1 MKKFKELSKKKV
13 NLVEKD
19 ILEKFKK
26 EDILNKTIENRN
38 GCENFVFYD
47 GPATANGM
55 PGVHHMLAKLLKD
68 TFCKYKTMQG
78 YRVVRKVGW
87 DTHGLPVELGV
98 EKKLGFSNKNDI
110 EKYGIKEFNEKCRES
125 VWENEAA
132 FRDLTEEMGQ
142 FIDLKH
148 PYVTYDNNYIE
159 TEWWILKKFFDEG
172 LIYEGYKI
180 LPYCPRC
187 GTGLASHE
195 VAQGYK
201 DVQVNTVTVPFKLK
215 NEDAYFLVWTT
226 TPWTLLANVAICV
239 NPNEEYIKVNSKG
252 YKFIVA
258 KKLAD
263 KVLGEGYEVLE
274 TYKGTDLEYTEYEQ
288 LLPFINVNKK
298 AFFVVCDT
306 YVTMEDGTGLVHIAP
321 AFGQDDYEV
330 GKKYDL
336 PVINPVAEDGTYKEG
351 PWASRFVMDKDLEIE
366 IIKYLKE
373 NDKLFKKE
381 KLNHNYPHCWR
392 CSTPLLYYSKPSL
405 YIETTK
411 FKDKVIENNKKIN
424 WYPSYVGEKR
434 FGNWLEN
441 MNDWAIS
448 RNRYWGCP
456 IPLWK
461 CSCGHMEMI
470 GSREELI
477 NKSIE
482 KIDETIELHRP
493 YVDDIHIKCPNCGK
507 VMNRIPEVMD
517 CWFDSGSMPFAQ
529 YHYPFENKE
538 LWEEQFP
545 ADFISE
551 GIDQTRG
558 WFYVLLII
566 STFVTGKSPFKNV
579 LVNDLLLDK
588 YGQKMHKSRGNA
600 INPFE
605 IINEYGADTI
615 RWYMPY
621 VSPVWTPIKFDIEG
635 LKEVYSKFFNTLKN
649 TYNFFA
655 LYANTDELDPREF
668 NVPYENREEIDKWI
682 LSKYN
687 KLIKYCTDAYDSYDL
702 TKVVRSVTDF
712 VSEDLSNWYIRRNRR
727 RFWASELD
735 DNKKAVYNTTYEVL
749 EGLCKLIA
757 PVVPFVSE
765 EIYTNLTN
773 EQSVHL
779 QDFPVYDE
787 TKINEAIE
795 EKMDLVR
802 ELISLGRNAREEAK
816 IKVRQPISEIILDG
830 KNKAIINDLVDLIKE
845 ELNVKNV
852 IFTQDLNEYI
862 SYDIK
867 PNFKVCGPILGKN
880 IKEFQDKLKDFTQ
893 DNISTLENGNTITL
907 NIGGND
913 IDITYDMLD
922 IRINSKEGF
931 NASNEGNNFIIL
943 NTTLTNELIDEG
955 IVREFISKV
964 QQIRKTNDYEM
975 MDNIN
980 IYYSHNDEFNKSI
993 KNYID
998 FIKKET
1004 LAIDLIESD
1013 ENYENTYDLNGIELG
1028 IRLEKRN

>member
-13 NLVEKD
+13 SLVEKD

-26 EDILNKTIENRN
+26 EDILNKTIENRK

-330 GKKYDL
+330 GRKYDL

-351 PWASRFVMDKDLEIE
+351 PWASRFVMDKDLEID

-392 CSTPLLYYSKPSL
+392 CQTPLLYYSKPSL

-482 KIDETIELHRP
+482 KIDESIELHRP

-507 VMNRIPEVMD
+507 IMNRIPEVMD

-621 VSPVWTPIKFDIEG
+621 VSPVWTPIKFDVEG

-687 KLIKYCTDAYDSYDL
+687 KLIKYCTDAYNSYDL

-757 PVVPFVSE
+757 PIVPFVSE

-787 TKINEAIE
+787 TKINESIE

-830 KNKAIINDLVDLIKE
+830 KNKAVINDLVDLIKE

-943 NTTLTNELIDEG
+943 NTTLTDELIDEG
-955 IVREFISKV
+955 IVREFVSKV

>member
-13 NLVEKD
+13 SLVEKD

-26 EDILNKTIENRN
+26 EDILNKTIENRK

-330 GKKYDL
+330 GRKYDL

-351 PWASRFVMDKDLEIE
+351 PWASRFVMDKDLEID

-392 CSTPLLYYSKPSL
+392 CQTPLLYYSKPSL

-482 KIDETIELHRP
+482 KIDESIELHRP

-507 VMNRIPEVMD
+507 IMNRIPEVMD

-621 VSPVWTPIKFDIEG
+621 VSPVWTPIKFDVEG

-687 KLIKYCTDAYDSYDL
+687 KLIKYCTDAYNSYDL

-757 PVVPFVSE
+757 PIVPFVSE

-787 TKINEAIE
+787 AKINEAIE

-830 KNKAIINDLVDLIKE
+830 KNKAVINDLVDLIKE

-893 DNISTLENGNTITL
+893 DNISSLENGNTVTL
-907 NIGGND
+907 NISGND

-943 NTTLTNELIDEG
+943 NTTLTDELIDEG
-955 IVREFISKV
+955 IVREFVSKV

>member
-13 NLVEKD
+13 SLVEKD

-26 EDILNKTIENRN
+26 EDILNKTIENRKD
-38 GCENFVFYD
+38 CENFVFYD

-263 KVLGEGYEVLE
+263 KVLGKGYEVLE

-330 GKKYDL
+330 GRKYDL

-351 PWASRFVMDKDLEIE
+351 PWASRFVMDKDLEID
-366 IIKYLKE
+366 IIKYLKD

-392 CSTPLLYYSKPSL
+392 CQTPLLYYSKPSL

-482 KIDETIELHRP
+482 KIDESIELHRP

-507 VMNRIPEVMD
+507 IMNRIPEVMD

-621 VSPVWTPIKFDIEG
+621 VSPVWTPIKFDVEG

-687 KLIKYCTDAYDSYDL
+687 KLIKYCTDAYNSYDL

-757 PVVPFVSE
+757 PIVPFVSE

-787 TKINEAIE
+787 TKINEVIE

-802 ELISLGRNAREEAK
+802 KLISLGRNAREEAK

-830 KNKAIINDLVDLIKE
+830 KNKAVINDLVDLIKE

-907 NIGGND
+907 NISGND

-943 NTTLTNELIDEG
+943 NTTLTDELIDEG
-955 IVREFISKV
+955 IVREFVSKV

>member
-13 NLVEKD
+13 SLVEKD

-26 EDILNKTIENRN
+26 EDILNKTIENRK

-330 GKKYDL
+330 GRKYDL

-392 CSTPLLYYSKPSL
+392 CQTPLLYYSKPSL

-482 KIDETIELHRP
+482 KIDESIELHRP

-507 VMNRIPEVMD
+507 IMNRIPEVMD

-621 VSPVWTPIKFDIEG
+621 VSPVWTPIKFDVEG

-687 KLIKYCTDAYDSYDL
+687 KLIKSCTDAYNSYDL

-757 PVVPFVSE
+757 PIVPFVSE

-787 TKINEAIE
+787 TKINEVIE

-830 KNKAIINDLVDLIKE
+830 KNKAVINDLVDLIKE

-852 IFTQDLNEYI
+852 IFAQDLNEYI

-907 NIGGND
+907 NISGND

-943 NTTLTNELIDEG
+943 NTTLTDELIDEG
-955 IVREFISKV
+955 IVREFVSKV

-1013 ENYENTYDLNGIELG
+1013 ENYENTYDINGIELG
-1028 IRLEKRN
+1028 IRLEKKN

>member
-13 NLVEKD
+13 SLVEKD

-26 EDILNKTIENRN
+26 EDILNKTIENRK

-330 GKKYDL
+330 GRKYDL

-351 PWASRFVMDKDLEIE
+351 PWASRFVMDKDLEID
-366 IIKYLKE
+366 IIKYLKD

-392 CSTPLLYYSKPSL
+392 CQTPLLYYSKPSL

-482 KIDETIELHRP
+482 KIDESIELHRP

-507 VMNRIPEVMD
+507 IMNRIPEVMD

-621 VSPVWTPIKFDIEG
+621 VSPVWTPIKFDVEG

-687 KLIKYCTDAYDSYDL
+687 KLIKYCTDAYNSYDL

-757 PVVPFVSE
+757 PIVPFVSE

-787 TKINEAIE
+787 TKINEVIE

-830 KNKAIINDLVDLIKE
+830 KNKAVINDLVDLIKE

-852 IFTQDLNEYI
+852 IFAQDLNEYI

-893 DNISTLENGNTITL
+893 DNISTLENGNTVTL
-907 NIGGND
+907 NISGND

-943 NTTLTNELIDEG
+943 NTTLTDELIDEG
-955 IVREFISKV
+955 IVREFVSKV

>member
-1 MKKFKELSKKKV
+1 MKKFNELSKEKV
-13 NLVEKD
+13 NVVEKRILDSWKKND
-19 ILEKFKK
+19 IF
-26 EDILNKTIENRN
+26 NKTIENRKN
-38 GCENFVFYD
+38 NENFVFYD

-68 TFCKYKTMQG
+68 SFCKYKTMKG
-78 YRVVRKVGW
+78 YKVLRKVGW

-98 EKKLGFSNKNDI
+98 EKALGFTSKADI
-110 EKYGIKEFNEKCRES
+110 EKYGIEQFNKKCKES
-125 VWENEAA
+125 VWENEEA
-132 FRDLTEEMGQ
+132 FKKLTEEMGQ
-142 FIDLKH
+142 FIDLEH

-159 TEWWILKKFFDEG
+159 TEWWILKKFFDAG

-201 DVQVNTVTVPFKLK
+201 DISVNTVTVPFKLK
-215 NEDAYFLVWTT
+215 NENTYLLVWTT
-226 TPWTLLANVAICV
+226 TPWTLIANVAVCV

-252 YKFIVA
+252 YTFIVA
-258 KKLAD
+258 KKLAE
-263 KVLGEGYEVLE
+263 KVLGNDYDIID
-274 TYKGTDLEYTEYEQ
+274 TFKGKDLEYTEYEQ
-288 LLPFINVNKK
+288 LLPFINVSKK
-298 AFFVVCDT
+298 AFFVVCDD

-336 PVINPVAEDGTYKEG
+336 PVINPVGEDGKYLEG
-351 PWASRFVMDKDLEIE
+351 PWKNIFVMDPELEIT

-381 KLNHNYPHCWR
+381 KMNHNYPHCWR
-392 CSTPLLYYSKPSL
+392 CNTPLLYYSKPSL
-405 YIETTK
+405 YIKTTE
-411 FKDKVIENNKKIN
+411 FKDKVIENNNKIN

-434 FGNWLEN
+434 FGNWLSN

-448 RNRYWGCP
+448 RNRYWGTP

-461 CSCGHMEMI
+461 CDCGHMEMI
-470 GSREELI
+470 GSRNELI
-477 NKSIE
+477 EKSIE

-493 YVDDIHIKCPNCGK
+493 YVDDIHIKCPKCNK
-507 VMNRIPEVMD
+507 IMTRIKEVID

-538 LWEEQFP
+538 LWNEQFP

-605 IINEYGADTI
+605 IIEEYGADTV

-635 LKEVYSKFFNTLKN
+635 LKEVYSKFFNTLRN

-655 LYANTDELDPREF
+655 LYANTDELDPKEF

-687 KLIKYCTDAYDSYDL
+687 KLVKECTQSYDTFDL
-702 TKVVRSVTDF
+702 TKVVRKVTNF
-712 VSEDLSNWYIRRNRR
+712 VSEDLSNWYIRRTRR

-757 PVVPFVSE
+757 PIVPFVSE
-765 EIYTNLTN
+765 EIYTNLTGK
-773 EQSVHL
+773 ESVHL

-787 TKINEAIE
+787 TKINEKIE

-802 ELISLGRNAREEAK
+802 NIISLGRNAREEAK
-816 IKVRQPISEIILDG
+816 IKVRQPINEIILDG
-830 KNKAIINDLVDLIKE
+830 KNKTIINDLIDLIKE

-852 IFTQDLNEYI
+852 TFTQDLKEYI
-862 SYDIK
+862 SYEIK

-880 IKEFQDKLKDFTQ
+880 IKEFQDKLKDFTA
-893 DNISTLENGNTITL
+893 DNINTLEKGNTITL

-922 IRINSKEGF
+922 IRINSKDGF

-943 NTTLTNELIDEG
+943 NTTLTEELMNEG

-964 QQIRKTNDYEM
+964 QQIRKTNNYEM

-993 KNYID
+993 TNYID

-1013 ENYENTYDLNGIELG
+1013 ENYKNTYDLNGIELG

>member
-1 MKKFKELSKKKV
+1 MKKFNELSKEKV
-13 NLVEKD
+13 NVVEKRILDSWKKND
-19 ILEKFKK
+19 IF
-26 EDILNKTIENRN
+26 NKTIENRKN
-38 GCENFVFYD
+38 NENFVFYD

-68 TFCKYKTMQG
+68 SFCKYKTMKG
-78 YRVVRKVGW
+78 YKVLRKVGW

-98 EKKLGFSNKNDI
+98 EKALGFTSKADI
-110 EKYGIKEFNEKCRES
+110 EKYGIEQFNKKCKES
-125 VWENEAA
+125 VWENEEA
-132 FRDLTEEMGQ
+132 FKKLTEEMGQ
-142 FIDLKH
+142 FIDLEH

-159 TEWWILKKFFDEG
+159 TEWWILKKFFDAG

-201 DVQVNTVTVPFKLK
+201 DISVNTVTVPFKLK
-215 NEDAYFLVWTT
+215 NENTYLLVWTT
-226 TPWTLLANVAICV
+226 TPWTLIANVAVCV

-252 YKFIVA
+252 YTFIVA
-258 KKLAD
+258 KKLAE
-263 KVLGEGYEVLE
+263 KVLGNDYDIID
-274 TYKGTDLEYTEYEQ
+274 TFKGKDLEYKEYEQ
-288 LLPFINVNKK
+288 LLPFINVSKK
-298 AFFVVCDT
+298 AFFVVCDN

-336 PVINPVAEDGTYKEG
+336 PVINPVGEDGKYLEG
-351 PWASRFVMDKDLEIE
+351 PWKNIFVMDPELEIT

-381 KLNHNYPHCWR
+381 KMNHNYPHCWR
-392 CSTPLLYYSKPSL
+392 CNTPLLYYSKPSL
-405 YIETTK
+405 YIKTTE
-411 FKDKVIENNKKIN
+411 FKDKVIENNNKIN

-434 FGNWLEN
+434 FGNWLSN

-448 RNRYWGCP
+448 RNRYWGTP

-461 CSCGHMEMI
+461 CDCGHMEMI
-470 GSREELI
+470 GSRNELI
-477 NKSIE
+477 EKSIE

-493 YVDDIHIKCPNCGK
+493 YVDDIHIKCPKCNK
-507 VMNRIPEVMD
+507 IMTRIKEVID

-538 LWEEQFP
+538 LWNEQFP

-605 IINEYGADTI
+605 IIEEYGADTV

-635 LKEVYSKFFNTLKN
+635 LKEVYSKFFNTLRN

-655 LYANTDELDPREF
+655 LYANTDELDPKEF

-687 KLIKYCTDAYDSYDL
+687 KLVKECTQSYDTFDL
-702 TKVVRSVTDF
+702 TKVVRKVTDF
-712 VSEDLSNWYIRRNRR
+712 VSEDLSNWYIRRTRR

-757 PVVPFVSE
+757 PIVPFVSE
-765 EIYTNLTN
+765 EIYTNLTGK
-773 EQSVHL
+773 ESVHL

-787 TKINEAIE
+787 TKINEKIE

-802 ELISLGRNAREEAK
+802 NIISLGRNAREEAK
-816 IKVRQPISEIILDG
+816 IKVRQPINEIILDG
-830 KNKAIINDLVDLIKE
+830 KNKTIINDLIDLIKE

-852 IFTQDLNEYI
+852 TFTQDLKEYI
-862 SYDIK
+862 SYEIK

-880 IKEFQDKLKDFTQ
+880 IKEFQDKLKDFTA
-893 DNISTLENGNTITL
+893 DNINTLEKGNTITL

-922 IRINSKEGF
+922 IRINSKDGF

-943 NTTLTNELIDEG
+943 NTTLTEELMNEG

-964 QQIRKTNDYEM
+964 QQIRKTNNYEM

-993 KNYID
+993 TNYID

-1013 ENYENTYDLNGIELG
+1013 ENYKNTYDLNGIELG

>member
-1 MKKFKELSKKKV
+1 MKKFNELSKEKV
-13 NLVEKD
+13 NVVEKRILDSWKKND
-19 ILEKFKK
+19 IF
-26 EDILNKTIENRN
+26 NKTIENRKN
-38 GCENFVFYD
+38 NENFVFYD

-68 TFCKYKTMQG
+68 SFCKYKTMKG
-78 YRVVRKVGW
+78 YKVLRKVGW

-98 EKKLGFSNKNDI
+98 EKALGFTSKADI
-110 EKYGIKEFNEKCRES
+110 EKYGIEQFNKKCKES
-125 VWENEAA
+125 VWENEEA
-132 FRDLTEEMGQ
+132 FKKLTEEMGQ
-142 FIDLKH
+142 FIDLEH

-159 TEWWILKKFFDEG
+159 TEWWILKKFFEAG

-201 DVQVNTVTVPFKLK
+201 DISVNTVTVPFKLK
-215 NEDAYFLVWTT
+215 NENTYLLVWTT
-226 TPWTLLANVAICV
+226 TPWTLIANVAVCV

-252 YKFIVA
+252 YTFIVA
-258 KKLAD
+258 KKLAE
-263 KVLGEGYEVLE
+263 KVLGNDYDIID
-274 TYKGTDLEYTEYEQ
+274 TFKGKDLEYTEYEQ
-288 LLPFINVNKK
+288 LLPFINVSKK
-298 AFFVVCDT
+298 AFFVVCDD

-336 PVINPVAEDGTYKEG
+336 PVINPVGEDGKYLEG
-351 PWASRFVMDKDLEIE
+351 PWKNVFVMDPELEIT

-381 KLNHNYPHCWR
+381 KMNHNYPHCWR
-392 CSTPLLYYSKPSL
+392 CNTPLLYYSKPSL
-405 YIETTK
+405 YIKTTE
-411 FKDKVIENNKKIN
+411 FKDKVIENNNKIN

-434 FGNWLEN
+434 FGNWLSN

-448 RNRYWGCP
+448 RNRYWGTP

-461 CSCGHMEMI
+461 CDCGHMEMI
-470 GSREELI
+470 GSRNELI
-477 NKSIE
+477 EKSIE

-493 YVDDIHIKCPNCGK
+493 YVDDIHIKCPKCNK
-507 VMNRIPEVMD
+507 IMTRIKEVID

-538 LWEEQFP
+538 LWNEQFP

-605 IINEYGADTI
+605 IIEEYGADTV

-635 LKEVYSKFFNTLKN
+635 LKEVYSKFFNTLRN

-655 LYANTDELDPREF
+655 LYANTDELDPKEF
-668 NVPYENREEIDKWI
+668 NVPYENKEEIDKWI

-687 KLIKYCTDAYDSYDL
+687 KLVKECTQSYDTFDL
-702 TKVVRSVTDF
+702 TKVVRKVTDF
-712 VSEDLSNWYIRRNRR
+712 VSEDLSNWYIRRTRR

-757 PVVPFVSE
+757 PIVPFVSE
-765 EIYTNLTN
+765 EIYTNLTGK
-773 EQSVHL
+773 ESVHL

-787 TKINEAIE
+787 TKINEKIE

-802 ELISLGRNAREEAK
+802 NIISLGRNAREEAK
-816 IKVRQPISEIILDG
+816 IKVRQPINEIILDG
-830 KNKAIINDLVDLIKE
+830 KNKTIINDLIDLIKE

-852 IFTQDLNEYI
+852 TFTQDLKEYI
-862 SYDIK
+862 SYEIK

-880 IKEFQDKLKDFTQ
+880 IKEFQDKLKDFTA
-893 DNISTLENGNTITL
+893 DNINTLEKGNTITL

-922 IRINSKEGF
+922 IRINSKDGF

-943 NTTLTNELIDEG
+943 NTTLTEELMNEG

-964 QQIRKTNDYEM
+964 QQIRKTNNYEM

-993 KNYID
+993 ANYID

-1013 ENYENTYDLNGIELG
+1013 ENYKNTYDLNGIELG

>member
-1 MKKFKELSKKKV
+1 MKKFNELSKEKV
-13 NLVEKD
+13 NVVEKRILDSWKKND
-19 ILEKFKK
+19 IF
-26 EDILNKTIENRN
+26 NKTIENRKN
-38 GCENFVFYD
+38 NENFVFYD

-68 TFCKYKTMQG
+68 SFCKYKTMKG
-78 YRVVRKVGW
+78 YKVLRKVGW

-98 EKKLGFSNKNDI
+98 EKALGFTSKADI
-110 EKYGIKEFNEKCRES
+110 EKYGIEQFNKKCKES
-125 VWENEAA
+125 VWENEEA
-132 FRDLTEEMGQ
+132 FKKLTEEMGQ
-142 FIDLKH
+142 FIDLEH

-159 TEWWILKKFFDEG
+159 TEWWILKKFFDAG

-201 DVQVNTVTVPFKLK
+201 DISVNTVTVPFKLK
-215 NEDAYFLVWTT
+215 NENTYLLVWTT
-226 TPWTLLANVAICV
+226 TPWTLIANVAVCV

-252 YKFIVA
+252 YTFIVA
-258 KKLAD
+258 KKLAE
-263 KVLGEGYEVLE
+263 KVLGNDYDIID
-274 TYKGTDLEYTEYEQ
+274 TFKGKDLEYTEYEQ
-288 LLPFINVNKK
+288 LLPFINVSKK
-298 AFFVVCDT
+298 AFFVVCDH

-336 PVINPVAEDGTYKEG
+336 PVINPVGEDGKYLEG
-351 PWASRFVMDKDLEIE
+351 PWKNIFVMDPELEIT

-381 KLNHNYPHCWR
+381 KMNHNYPHCWR
-392 CSTPLLYYSKPSL
+392 CNTPLLYYSKPSL
-405 YIETTK
+405 YIKTTE
-411 FKDKVIENNKKIN
+411 FKDKVIENNNKIN

-434 FGNWLEN
+434 FGNWLSN

-448 RNRYWGCP
+448 RNRYWGTP

-461 CSCGHMEMI
+461 CDCGHMEMI
-470 GSREELI
+470 GSRNELI
-477 NKSIE
+477 EKSIE

-493 YVDDIHIKCPNCGK
+493 YVDDIHIKCPKCNK
-507 VMNRIPEVMD
+507 IMTRIKEVID

-538 LWEEQFP
+538 LWNEQFP

-605 IINEYGADTI
+605 IIEEYGADTV

-635 LKEVYSKFFNTLKN
+635 LKEVYSKFFNTLRN

-655 LYANTDELDPREF
+655 LYANTDELDPKEF

-687 KLIKYCTDAYDSYDL
+687 KLVKECTQSYDTFDL
-702 TKVVRSVTDF
+702 TKVVRKVTDF
-712 VSEDLSNWYIRRNRR
+712 VSEDLSNWYIRRTRR

-757 PVVPFVSE
+757 PIVPFVSE
-765 EIYTNLTN
+765 EIYTNLTGK
-773 EQSVHL
+773 ESVHL

-787 TKINEAIE
+787 TKINEKIE

-802 ELISLGRNAREEAK
+802 NIISLGRNAREEAK
-816 IKVRQPISEIILDG
+816 IKVRQPINEIILDG
-830 KNKAIINDLVDLIKE
+830 KNKTIINDLIDLIKE

-852 IFTQDLNEYI
+852 TFTQDLKEYI
-862 SYDIK
+862 SYEIK

-880 IKEFQDKLKDFTQ
+880 IKEFQDKLKDFTA
-893 DNISTLENGNTITL
+893 DNINTLEKGNTITL

-922 IRINSKEGF
+922 IRINSKDGF

-943 NTTLTNELIDEG
+943 NTTLTEELMNEG

-964 QQIRKTNDYEM
+964 QQIRKTNNYEM

-993 KNYID
+993 TNYID

-1013 ENYENTYDLNGIELG
+1013 ENYKNTYDLNGIELG

>member
-1 MKKFKELSKKKV
+1 MKKFNELSKEKV
-13 NLVEKD
+13 NVVEKRILDSWKKND
-19 ILEKFKK
+19 IF
-26 EDILNKTIENRN
+26 NKTIENRKN
-38 GCENFVFYD
+38 NENFVFYD

-68 TFCKYKTMQG
+68 SFCKYKTMKG
-78 YRVVRKVGW
+78 YKVLRKVGW

-98 EKKLGFSNKNDI
+98 EKALGFTSKADI
-110 EKYGIKEFNEKCRES
+110 EKYGIEQFNKKCKES
-125 VWENEAA
+125 VWENEEA
-132 FRDLTEEMGQ
+132 FKKLTEEMGQ
-142 FIDLKH
+142 FIDLEH

-159 TEWWILKKFFDEG
+159 TEWWILKKFFDAG

-201 DVQVNTVTVPFKLK
+201 DISVNTVTVPFKLK
-215 NEDAYFLVWTT
+215 NENTYLLVWTT
-226 TPWTLLANVAICV
+226 TPWTLIANVAVCV

-252 YKFIVA
+252 YTFIVA
-258 KKLAD
+258 KKLAE
-263 KVLGEGYEVLE
+263 KVLGNDYDIID
-274 TYKGTDLEYTEYEQ
+274 TFKGKDLEYTEYEQ
-288 LLPFINVNKK
+288 LLPFINVSKK
-298 AFFVVCDT
+298 AFFVVCDD

-336 PVINPVAEDGTYKEG
+336 PVINPVGEDGKYLEG
-351 PWASRFVMDKDLEIE
+351 PWKNVFVMDPELEIT

-381 KLNHNYPHCWR
+381 KMNHNYPHCWR
-392 CSTPLLYYSKPSL
+392 CNTPLLYYSKPSL
-405 YIETTK
+405 YIKTTE
-411 FKDKVIENNKKIN
+411 FKDKVIENNNKIN

-434 FGNWLEN
+434 FGNWLSN

-448 RNRYWGCP
+448 RNRYWGTP

-461 CSCGHMEMI
+461 CDCGHMEMI
-470 GSREELI
+470 GSRNELI
-477 NKSIE
+477 EKSIE

-493 YVDDIHIKCPNCGK
+493 YVDDIHIKCPKCNK
-507 VMNRIPEVMD
+507 IMTRIKEVID

-538 LWEEQFP
+538 LWNEQFP

-605 IINEYGADTI
+605 IIEEYGADTV

-635 LKEVYSKFFNTLKN
+635 LKEVYSKFFNTLRN

-655 LYANTDELDPREF
+655 LYANTDELDLKE
-668 NVPYENREEIDKWI
+668 
-682 LSKYN
+682 
-687 KLIKYCTDAYDSYDL
+687 CTQSYDTFDL
-702 TKVVRSVTDF
+702 TKVVRKVTDF
-712 VSEDLSNWYIRRNRR
+712 VSEDLSNWYIRRTRR

-757 PVVPFVSE
+757 PIVPFVSE
-765 EIYTNLTN
+765 EIYTNLTGK
-773 EQSVHL
+773 ESVHL

-787 TKINEAIE
+787 TKINEKIE

-802 ELISLGRNAREEAK
+802 NIISLGRNAREEAK
-816 IKVRQPISEIILDG
+816 IKVRQPINEIILDG
-830 KNKAIINDLVDLIKE
+830 KNKTIINDLIDLIKE

-852 IFTQDLNEYI
+852 TFTQDLKEYI
-862 SYDIK
+862 SYEIK

-880 IKEFQDKLKDFTQ
+880 IKEFQDKLKDFTA
-893 DNISTLENGNTITL
+893 DNINTLEKGNTITL

-922 IRINSKEGF
+922 IRINSKDGF

-943 NTTLTNELIDEG
+943 NTTLTEELMNEG

-964 QQIRKTNDYEM
+964 QQIRKTNNYEM

-993 KNYID
+993 TNYID

-1013 ENYENTYDLNGIELG
+1013 ENYKNTYDLNGIELG

>member
-13 NLVEKD
+13 SLVEKD

-26 EDILNKTIENRN
+26 EDILNKTIENRK

-298 AFFVVCDT
+298 AFFVVFDT

-330 GKKYDL
+330 GRKYDL

-392 CSTPLLYYSKPSL
+392 CQTPLLYYSKPSL

-482 KIDETIELHRP
+482 KIDESIELHRP

-507 VMNRIPEVMD
+507 IMNRIPEVMD

-621 VSPVWTPIKFDIEG
+621 VSPVWTPIKFDVEG

-687 KLIKYCTDAYDSYDL
+687 KLIKSCTDAYNSYDL

-757 PVVPFVSE
+757 PIVPFVSE

-787 TKINEAIE
+787 TKINEVIE

-830 KNKAIINDLVDLIKE
+830 KNKAVINDLVDLIKE

-907 NIGGND
+907 NISGND

-943 NTTLTNELIDEG
+943 NTTLTDELIDEG
-955 IVREFISKV
+955 IVREFVSKV

>member
-1 MKKFKELSKKKV
+1 MKKFNELSKEKV
-13 NLVEKD
+13 NVVEKRILDSWKKND
-19 ILEKFKK
+19 IF
-26 EDILNKTIENRN
+26 NKTIENRKN
-38 GCENFVFYD
+38 NENFVFYD

-68 TFCKYKTMQG
+68 SFCKYKTMKG
-78 YRVVRKVGW
+78 YKVLRKVGW

-98 EKKLGFSNKNDI
+98 EKALGFTSKADI
-110 EKYGIKEFNEKCRES
+110 EKYGIEQFNKKCKES
-125 VWENEAA
+125 VWENEEA
-132 FRDLTEEMGQ
+132 FKKLTEEMGQ
-142 FIDLKH
+142 FIDLEH

-159 TEWWILKKFFDEG
+159 TEWWILKKFFDAG

-201 DVQVNTVTVPFKLK
+201 DISVNTVTVPFKLK
-215 NEDAYFLVWTT
+215 NENTYLLVWTT
-226 TPWTLLANVAICV
+226 TPWTLIANVAVCV

-252 YKFIVA
+252 YTFIVA
-258 KKLAD
+258 KKLAE
-263 KVLGEGYEVLE
+263 KVLGNDYDIID
-274 TYKGTDLEYTEYEQ
+274 TFKGKDLEYTEYEQ
-288 LLPFINVNKK
+288 LLPFINVSKK
-298 AFFVVCDT
+298 AFFVVCDD

-336 PVINPVAEDGTYKEG
+336 PVINPVGEDGKYLEG
-351 PWASRFVMDKDLEIE
+351 PWKNIFVMDPELEIT

-381 KLNHNYPHCWR
+381 KMNHNYPHCWR
-392 CSTPLLYYSKPSL
+392 CNTPLLYYSKPSL
-405 YIETTK
+405 YIKTTE
-411 FKDKVIENNKKIN
+411 FKDKVIENNNKIN

-434 FGNWLEN
+434 FGNWLSN

-448 RNRYWGCP
+448 RNRYWGTT

-461 CSCGHMEMI
+461 CDCGHMEMI
-470 GSREELI
+470 GSRNELI
-477 NKSIE
+477 EKSIE

-493 YVDDIHIKCPNCGK
+493 YVDDIHIKCPKCNK
-507 VMNRIPEVMD
+507 IMTRIKEVID

-538 LWEEQFP
+538 LWNEQFP

-605 IINEYGADTI
+605 IIEEYGADTV

-635 LKEVYSKFFNTLKN
+635 LKEVYSKFFNTLRN

-655 LYANTDELDPREF
+655 LYANTDELDPKEF

-687 KLIKYCTDAYDSYDL
+687 KLVKECTQSYDTFDL
-702 TKVVRSVTDF
+702 TKVVRKVTDF
-712 VSEDLSNWYIRRNRR
+712 VSEDLSNWYIRRTRR

-757 PVVPFVSE
+757 PIVPFVSE
-765 EIYTNLTN
+765 EIYTNLTGK
-773 EQSVHL
+773 ESVHL

-787 TKINEAIE
+787 TKINEKIE

-802 ELISLGRNAREEAK
+802 NIISLGRNAREEAK
-816 IKVRQPISEIILDG
+816 IKVRQPINEIILDG
-830 KNKAIINDLVDLIKE
+830 KNKTIINDLIDLIKE

-852 IFTQDLNEYI
+852 TFTQDLKEYI
-862 SYDIK
+862 SYEIK

-880 IKEFQDKLKDFTQ
+880 IKEFQDKLKDFTA
-893 DNISTLENGNTITL
+893 DNINTLEKGNTITL

-922 IRINSKEGF
+922 IRINSKDGF

-943 NTTLTNELIDEG
+943 NTTLTEELMNEG

-964 QQIRKTNDYEM
+964 QQIRKTNNYEM

-993 KNYID
+993 ANYID

-1013 ENYENTYDLNGIELG
+1013 ENYKNTYDLNGIELG

>member
-1 MKKFKELSKKKV
+1 MKKFNELSKEKV
-13 NLVEKD
+13 NVVEKRILDSWKKND
-19 ILEKFKK
+19 IF
-26 EDILNKTIENRN
+26 NKTIENRKN
-38 GCENFVFYD
+38 NENFVFYD

-68 TFCKYKTMQG
+68 SFCKYKTMKG
-78 YRVVRKVGW
+78 YKVLRKVGW

-98 EKKLGFSNKNDI
+98 EKALGFTSKADI
-110 EKYGIKEFNEKCRES
+110 EKYGIEQFNKKCKES
-125 VWENEAA
+125 VWENEEA
-132 FRDLTEEMGQ
+132 FKKLTEEMGQ
-142 FIDLKH
+142 FIDLEH

-159 TEWWILKKFFDEG
+159 TEWWILKKFFDAG

-201 DVQVNTVTVPFKLK
+201 DISVNTVTVPFKLK
-215 NEDAYFLVWTT
+215 NENTYLLVWTT
-226 TPWTLLANVAICV
+226 TPWTLIANVAVCV

-252 YKFIVA
+252 YTFIVA
-258 KKLAD
+258 KKLAE
-263 KVLGEGYEVLE
+263 KVLGNDYDIID
-274 TYKGTDLEYTEYEQ
+274 TFKGKDLEYKEYEQ
-288 LLPFINVNKK
+288 LLPFINVSKK
-298 AFFVVCDT
+298 AFFVVCDD

-336 PVINPVAEDGTYKEG
+336 PVINPVGEDGKYLEG
-351 PWASRFVMDKDLEIE
+351 PWKNIFVMDPELEIT

-381 KLNHNYPHCWR
+381 KMNHNYPHCWR
-392 CSTPLLYYSKPSL
+392 CNTPLLYYSKPSL
-405 YIETTK
+405 YIKTTE
-411 FKDKVIENNKKIN
+411 FKDKVIENNNKIN

-434 FGNWLEN
+434 FGNWLSN

-448 RNRYWGCP
+448 RNRYWGTP

-461 CSCGHMEMI
+461 CDCGHMEMI
-470 GSREELI
+470 GSRNELI
-477 NKSIE
+477 EKSIE

-493 YVDDIHIKCPNCGK
+493 YVDDIHIKCPKCNK
-507 VMNRIPEVMD
+507 IMTRIKEVID

-538 LWEEQFP
+538 LWNEQFP

-605 IINEYGADTI
+605 IIEEYGADTV

-635 LKEVYSKFFNTLKN
+635 LKEVYSKFFNTLRN

-655 LYANTDELDPREF
+655 LYANTDELDPKEF

-687 KLIKYCTDAYDSYDL
+687 KLVKECTQSYDTFDL
-702 TKVVRSVTDF
+702 TKVVRKVTDF
-712 VSEDLSNWYIRRNRR
+712 VSEDLSNWYIRRTRR

-757 PVVPFVSE
+757 PIVPFVSE
-765 EIYTNLTN
+765 EIYTNLTGK
-773 EQSVHL
+773 ESVHL

-787 TKINEAIE
+787 TKINEKIE

-802 ELISLGRNAREEAK
+802 NIISLGRNAREEAK
-816 IKVRQPISEIILDG
+816 IKVRQPINEIILDG
-830 KNKAIINDLVDLIKE
+830 KNKTIINDLIDLIKE

-852 IFTQDLNEYI
+852 TFTQDLKEYI
-862 SYDIK
+862 SYEIK

-880 IKEFQDKLKDFTQ
+880 IKEFQDKLKDFTA
-893 DNISTLENGNTITL
+893 DNINTLEKGNTITL

-922 IRINSKEGF
+922 IRINSKDGF

-943 NTTLTNELIDEG
+943 NTTLTEELMNEG

-964 QQIRKTNDYEM
+964 QQIRKTNNYEM

-993 KNYID
+993 TNYID

-1013 ENYENTYDLNGIELG
+1013 ENYKNTYDLNGIELG

>member
-1 MKKFKELSKKKV
+1 MKKFNELSKEKV
-13 NLVEKD
+13 NVVEKR
-19 ILEKFKK
+19 ILDSWKK
-26 EDILNKTIENRN
+26 NNIFNKTIENRKN
-38 GCENFVFYD
+38 NENFVFYD

-68 TFCKYKTMQG
+68 SFCKYKTMKG
-78 YRVVRKVGW
+78 YKVLRKVGW

-98 EKKLGFSNKNDI
+98 EKALGFTSKADI
-110 EKYGIKEFNEKCRES
+110 EKYGIEQFNKKCKES
-125 VWENEAA
+125 VWENEEA
-132 FRDLTEEMGQ
+132 FKKLTEEMGQ
-142 FIDLKH
+142 FIDLEH

-159 TEWWILKKFFDEG
+159 TEWWILKKFFDAG

-201 DVQVNTVTVPFKLK
+201 DISVNTVTVPFKLK
-215 NEDAYFLVWTT
+215 NENTYLLVWTT
-226 TPWTLLANVAICV
+226 TPWTLIANVAVCV

-252 YKFIVA
+252 YTFIVA
-258 KKLAD
+258 KKLAE
-263 KVLGEGYEVLE
+263 KVLGNDYDIID
-274 TYKGTDLEYTEYEQ
+274 TFKGKDLEYTEYEQ
-288 LLPFINVNKK
+288 LLPFINVSKK
-298 AFFVVCDT
+298 AFFVVCDD

-336 PVINPVAEDGTYKEG
+336 PVINPVGEDGKYLEG
-351 PWASRFVMDKDLEIE
+351 PWKNIFVMDPELEIT

-381 KLNHNYPHCWR
+381 KMNHNYPHCWR
-392 CSTPLLYYSKPSL
+392 CNTPLLYYSKPSL
-405 YIETTK
+405 YIKTTE
-411 FKDKVIENNKKIN
+411 FKDKVIENNNKIN

-434 FGNWLEN
+434 FGNWLSN

-448 RNRYWGCP
+448 RNRYWGTP

-461 CSCGHMEMI
+461 CDCGHMEMI
-470 GSREELI
+470 GSRNELI
-477 NKSIE
+477 EKSIE

-493 YVDDIHIKCPNCGK
+493 YVDDIHIKCPKCNK
-507 VMNRIPEVMD
+507 IMTRIKEVID

-538 LWEEQFP
+538 LWNEQFP

-605 IINEYGADTI
+605 IIEEYGADTV

-635 LKEVYSKFFNTLKN
+635 LKEVYSKFFNTLRN

-655 LYANTDELDPREF
+655 LYANTDELDPKEF

-687 KLIKYCTDAYDSYDL
+687 KLVKECTQSYDTFDL
-702 TKVVRSVTDF
+702 TKVVRKVTDF
-712 VSEDLSNWYIRRNRR
+712 VSEDLSNWYIRRTRR

-757 PVVPFVSE
+757 PIVPFVSE
-765 EIYTNLTN
+765 EIYTNLTGK
-773 EQSVHL
+773 ESVHL

-787 TKINEAIE
+787 TKINEKIE

-802 ELISLGRNAREEAK
+802 NIISLGRNAREEAK
-816 IKVRQPISEIILDG
+816 IKVRQPINEIILDG
-830 KNKAIINDLVDLIKE
+830 KNKTIINDLIDLIKE

-852 IFTQDLNEYI
+852 TFTQDLKEYI
-862 SYDIK
+862 SYEIK

-880 IKEFQDKLKDFTQ
+880 IKEFQDKLKDFTA
-893 DNISTLENGNTITL
+893 DNINTLEKGNTITL

-922 IRINSKEGF
+922 IRINSKDGF

-943 NTTLTNELIDEG
+943 NTTLTEELMNEG

-964 QQIRKTNDYEM
+964 QQIRKTNNYEM

-993 KNYID
+993 TNYID

-1013 ENYENTYDLNGIELG
+1013 ENYKNTYDLNGIELG

>member
-1 MKKFKELSKKKV
+1 MKKFNELSKEKV
-13 NLVEKD
+13 NVVEKRILDSWKKND
-19 ILEKFKK
+19 IF
-26 EDILNKTIENRN
+26 NKTIENRKN
-38 GCENFVFYD
+38 NENFVFYD

-68 TFCKYKTMQG
+68 SFCKYKTMKG
-78 YRVVRKVGW
+78 YKVLRKVGW

-98 EKKLGFSNKNDI
+98 EKALGFTSKADI
-110 EKYGIKEFNEKCRES
+110 EKYGIEQFNKKCKES
-125 VWENEAA
+125 VWENEEA
-132 FRDLTEEMGQ
+132 FKKLTEEMGQ
-142 FIDLKH
+142 FIDLEH

-159 TEWWILKKFFDEG
+159 TEWWILKKFFDAG

-201 DVQVNTVTVPFKLK
+201 DISVNTVTVPFKLK
-215 NEDAYFLVWTT
+215 NENTYLLVWTT
-226 TPWTLLANVAICV
+226 TPWTLIANVAVCV

-252 YKFIVA
+252 YTFIVA
-258 KKLAD
+258 KKLAE
-263 KVLGEGYEVLE
+263 KVLGNDYDIID
-274 TYKGTDLEYTEYEQ
+274 TFKGKDLEYTEYEQ
-288 LLPFINVNKK
+288 LLPFINVSKK
-298 AFFVVCDT
+298 AFFVVCDN

-336 PVINPVAEDGTYKEG
+336 PVINPVGEDGKYLEG
-351 PWASRFVMDKDLEIE
+351 PWKNIFVMDPELEIT

-381 KLNHNYPHCWR
+381 KMNHNYPHCWR
-392 CSTPLLYYSKPSL
+392 CNTPLLYYSKPSL
-405 YIETTK
+405 YIKTTE
-411 FKDKVIENNKKIN
+411 FKDKVIENNNKIN

-434 FGNWLEN
+434 FGNWLSN

-448 RNRYWGCP
+448 RNRYWGTP

-461 CSCGHMEMI
+461 CDCGHMEMI
-470 GSREELI
+470 GSRNELI
-477 NKSIE
+477 EKSIE

-493 YVDDIHIKCPNCGK
+493 YVDDIHIKCPKCNK
-507 VMNRIPEVMD
+507 IMTRIKEVID

-538 LWEEQFP
+538 LWNEQFP

-605 IINEYGADTI
+605 IIEEYGADTV

-635 LKEVYSKFFNTLKN
+635 LKEVYSKFFNTLRN

-655 LYANTDELDPREF
+655 LYANTDELDPKEF

-687 KLIKYCTDAYDSYDL
+687 KLVKECTQSYDTFDL
-702 TKVVRSVTDF
+702 TKVVRKVTDF
-712 VSEDLSNWYIRRNRR
+712 VSEDLSNWYIRRTRR

-757 PVVPFVSE
+757 PIVPFVSE
-765 EIYTNLTN
+765 EIYTNLTGK
-773 EQSVHL
+773 ESVHL

-787 TKINEAIE
+787 TKINEKIE

-802 ELISLGRNAREEAK
+802 NIISLGRNAREEAK
-816 IKVRQPISEIILDG
+816 IKVRQPINEIILDG
-830 KNKAIINDLVDLIKE
+830 KNKTIINDLIDLIKE

-852 IFTQDLNEYI
+852 TFTQDLKEYI
-862 SYDIK
+862 SYEIK

-880 IKEFQDKLKDFTQ
+880 IKEFQDKLKDFTA
-893 DNISTLENGNTITL
+893 DNINTLEKGNTITL

-922 IRINSKEGF
+922 IRINSKDGF

-943 NTTLTNELIDEG
+943 NTTLTEELMNEG

-964 QQIRKTNDYEM
+964 QQIRKTNNYEM

-993 KNYID
+993 TNYID

-1013 ENYENTYDLNGIELG
+1013 ENYKNTYDLNGIELG